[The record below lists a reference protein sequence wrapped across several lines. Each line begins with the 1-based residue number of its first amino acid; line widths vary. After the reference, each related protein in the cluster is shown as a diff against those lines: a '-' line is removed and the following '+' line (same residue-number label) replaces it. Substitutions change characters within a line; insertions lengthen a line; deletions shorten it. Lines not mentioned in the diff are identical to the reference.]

1 MSKITRFLTL
11 LGVSALL
18 VGAVGGCGPRG
29 ETKSLDEVL
38 SLARDR
44 YQTALEGV
52 NETELRSSLDELSS
66 RLDMMSSTS
75 GSLVSDAKSVSKLL
89 ADLTNR
95 AGFTARP
102 ALAELSG
109 QYREVG
115 ARVVP
120 ADEQGRVKLL
130 VTRTYNLLASELEST
145 QFKVV
150 S

>member
-89 ADLTNR
+89 ADLTSR

-109 QYREVG
+109 
-115 ARVVP
+115 
-120 ADEQGRVKLL
+120 
-130 VTRTYNLLASELEST
+130 ST
-145 QFKVV
+145 G
-150 S
+150 SRSPRRSSG